1 MMLKH
6 PYQETLG
13 YRIYDGYMKFT
24 GGNFIAAFLLMTVAV
39 SLIADPACAAPGQNQ
54 SVGMDM
60 DGKLE
65 PTDFTQ
71 ASTKEFAQNLGL
83 SFTAVRVI
91 GTVII
96 AGGLVMTAI
105 GTGPRTRPRGRRNFL
120 SGAPL
125 LCLSSIYFRRSYVL
139 SQVPSTQA
147 CSNNPAL
154 RKPGAELIGPSGS
167 GGPF

>member
-105 GTGPRTRPRGRRNFL
+105 RYRSEDQAQRAQELLIRGALALFIVNILPTIIRFVTGAFYTGM
-120 SGAPL
+120 
-125 LCLSSIYFRRSYVL
+125 
-139 SQVPSTQA
+139 
-147 CSNNPAL
+147 
-154 RKPGAELIGPSGS
+154 
-167 GGPF
+167 

>member
-13 YRIYDGYMKFT
+13 YRIYHGYMKFT

-83 SFTAVRVI
+83 SFTAVRVV

-105 GTGPRTRPRGRRNFL
+105 RYRSEDQAQRAQELLIRGALALFIVNILPTIIRFVTGAFYTGM
-120 SGAPL
+120 
-125 LCLSSIYFRRSYVL
+125 
-139 SQVPSTQA
+139 
-147 CSNNPAL
+147 
-154 RKPGAELIGPSGS
+154 
-167 GGPF
+167 

>member
-39 SLIADPACAAPGQNQ
+39 SLIADPACAAPAQNQ
-54 SVGMDM
+54 SLGMDM
-60 DGKLE
+60 DGRLE

-83 SFTAVRVI
+83 SFTAVRVV

-96 AGGLVMTAI
+96 AGGLVATAI
-105 GTGPRTRPRGRRNFL
+105 RYRSEDQAQRAQELLIRGALALFIVNILPTIIRFVTGAFYTGM
-120 SGAPL
+120 
-125 LCLSSIYFRRSYVL
+125 
-139 SQVPSTQA
+139 
-147 CSNNPAL
+147 
-154 RKPGAELIGPSGS
+154 
-167 GGPF
+167 